1 MRTPIDSVKILTAL
15 AAAAG
20 AMALVATA
28 LPSASA
34 GTISATL
41 TRLPTSQTS
50 PVDISAGA
58 TDWIYYYGVT
68 TPSQADYKS
77 PGPTSFSTTLT
88 PETVPASGGYG
99 PYTSG
104 LGQTTTNLY
113 LSFSGGTPD
122 SSATADQ
129 NSWYAMA
136 MQMTQTLLAPS
147 EIVKL
152 YLRNYVTNSTFS
164 ATLSSGG
171 SYSATNV
178 PLPTTGNSSFG
189 LLTLNITGAVGDVLT
204 FTDYAQ
210 ASAIHANGNASV
222 DIQAA
227 SATVAPEPAA
237 LSLMSLA
244 GLGILLVGRRR
255 GKPS

>member
-1 MRTPIDSVKILTAL
+1 MRTIIKSVKARTAL
-15 AAAAG
+15 AAVAG
-20 AMALVATA
+20 ALAVGSVA
-28 LPSASA
+28 LPTAAA

-41 TRLPTSQTS
+41 VGLPSSSTS
-50 PVDISAGA
+50 PVDISTGA

-68 TPSQADYKS
+68 NPATADYKA

-88 PETVPASGGYG
+88 PETVPASGGDG
-99 PYTSG
+99 PYFSG
-104 LGQTTTNLY
+104 LGPTTTNLY

-122 SSATADQ
+122 ASATADQ
-129 NSWYAMA
+129 NSWYAGA
-136 MQMTQTLLAPS
+136 MQLTQTLIAPS
-147 EIVKL
+147 ETVRL

-178 PLPTTGNSSFG
+178 ALPTTGNSSFG
-189 LLTLNITGAVGDVLT
+189 LLTLNITGSVGDVLT

-227 SATVAPEPAA
+227 SVTVAPEPATLA
-237 LSLMSLA
+237 LMA
-244 GLGILLVGRRR
+244 TVGVGILLLGRKR
-255 GKPS
+255 KPA